1 MDVSRQDVMPEL
13 TRAIIGSAISVH
25 RRLGPGLLEGTY
37 RACLLKQLATDGLD
51 ARSEVPMPMIY
62 DGVTLDVGYRADIVV
77 GDRVLLELKSVEM
90 LLPVHE
96 AQVLTY
102 LKHSG
107 LRVGLLMNFNVR
119 RLVDGVRRFVR

>member
-1 MDVSRQDVMPEL
+1 MPEL